1 MRMRSIT
8 GGLAAAFALSTAASA
23 ATLVT
28 IHAEGT
34 ATGHLASLG
43 VIYPNP
49 EPITMDA
56 TFDLS
61 KGTRTTNAIVDR
73 IEGSGANSPGEA
85 DVSIFSFGMLADT
98 GWGNP
103 FASMSF
109 LTAPTYS
116 TLSINLMDPT
126 TDRVLYL
133 LINRPGSLFTSLDTI
148 PTGEVCAGATICIG
162 GIVDPDGDTVG
173 NNLGASWS
181 TVTFSVTDTAVPEP
195 ATWALMILG
204 FGGAGAALRRS
215 KALAR
220 VA

>member
-1 MRMRSIT
+1 MKA
-8 GGLAAAFALSTAASA
+8 LAIGALVALAISSAASA
-23 ATLVT
+23 ATIVT

-43 VIYPNP
+43 IIYPYPN
-49 EPITMDA
+49 PITMDA
-56 TFDLS
+56 TFDLA
-61 KGTRTTNAIVDR
+61 KGTQTTNIVVDR

-85 DVSIFSFGMLADT
+85 DVSIESFGLLAET

-148 PTGEVCAGATICIG
+148 PVGEVCAGATICVG
-162 GIVDPDGDTVG
+162 GIVDPDGGTAE
-173 NNLGASWS
+173 NNLGVSWS
-181 TVTFSVTDTAVPEP
+181 TVRFSMTDTAVPEP
-195 ATWALMILG
+195 STWALMILG
-204 FGGAGAALRRS
+204 FGGVGTMLRSRRRR
-215 KALAR
+215 LAF
-220 VA
+220 A